1 MAAPLVLYPPDGIN
15 DLFPQ
20 MVLLEPLRQPPAQ
33 PPFIMNANLRE
44 ALWDLA
50 DVAPDLPAEEALRV
64 EIERLSTATLII
76 DQAFCDIR
84 RRLSDVSKEQNKS
97 VGLYDTCQTLETQ
110 WRGHHTTYR
119 NLIWRSREF
128 AGDAQ
133 AVVDDFRELV
143 LPALRDQNRTVAE
156 KQEIIRGQF
165 EVLQRIS
172 QPSQNLCQE
181 FLDFGRALDT
191 YIAEF
196 SRAVEGLTIGEQSEK
211 VDGLRER
218 LHNARDAME
227 AVSRELR
234 ELGWKFAAEVA
245 VTGIALLLAF
255 VVPTCW
261 ATLVCGTVSEVTR
274 PKQQL
279 TCLHPQGFAIKFKDV
294 ARSGPRLFG
303 AWRRFN
309 LVATEYEAIKA
320 EYELERA
327 CLNQMVKLESAFH
340 DSRPLVQEVT
350 TKLGLFASVWAAI
363 TADIRKLKISLECA
377 EDAASP
383 LFILRVQRLERMYGD
398 FSQALRHYQ
407 VTVRLQRR

>member
-1 MAAPLVLYPPDGIN
+1 MAAPLVLYPPDGTN

-20 MVLLEPLRQPPAQ
+20 MVLLETLRQPPVQ
-33 PPFIMNANLRE
+33 PPFILNANLRG
-44 ALWDLA
+44 ALWDLT
-50 DVAPDLPAEEALRV
+50 DVAPELPAEEVLRL
-64 EIERLSTATLII
+64 EIERLCTATLII
-76 DQAFCDIR
+76 DQAFYDVGR
-84 RRLSDVSKEQNKS
+84 KLSDVSKEQNKS
-97 VGLYDTCQTLETQ
+97 VDLYNTCQTLETQ
-110 WRGHHTTYR
+110 WRGHHTTYKD
-119 NLIWRSREF
+119 LLWRSRKF
-128 AGDAQ
+128 AGEAQ

-143 LPALRDQNRTVAE
+143 LPALRDQTRTLSE
-156 KQEIIRGQF
+156 KKEIIREQL

-196 SRAVEGLTIGEQSEK
+196 SSAVEGLTIGEQSEK

-218 LHNARDAME
+218 LHSARDAME

-234 ELGWKFAAEVA
+234 ELGWKFAADVA

-255 VVPTCW
+255 VVPTWW
-261 ATLVCGTVSEVTR
+261 ATLVCGT
-274 PKQQL
+274 
-279 TCLHPQGFAIKFKDV
+279 GFAIKFKDV
-294 ARSGPRLFG
+294 ARSRPRFFG
-303 AWRRFN
+303 AWRRFD
-309 LVATEYEAIKA
+309 LAATEHEAIKA
-320 EYELERA
+320 EYERERA

-340 DSRPLVQEVT
+340 NSRPLVQEVT

-407 VTVRLQRR
+407 VTVRLPQ